1 MTIQRRLLTGM
12 SLASFVV
19 LGVALRLNQN
29 RVNPAASIG
38 SVSDRV
44 KVGETDSRAMDLM
57 YPSSTVS
64 GADVVSRVTTTDV
77 LEPSGKRVTPSQ
89 VLFSGWCGVGTLTEF
104 SVRDFATRDG
114 TSSTAGELP
123 LADLRGPIGI
133 VTIDVQRWIYGD
145 DSAPQQSK
153 VLGLVENYSV
163 EGYGNLKDQVGRRG
177 VFVYRNTPLDPSDGI
192 GRQRFQLVADLALAT
207 PSNVDGAVDGGMIH
221 YWFPEQNHGRFGPIG
236 GRLYSISDIE
246 ELLVRSQA
254 IAP

>member
-1 MTIQRRLLTGM
+1 MRVQRRLLTGM
-12 SLASFVV
+12 SLASIVV
-19 LGVALRLNQN
+19 LGVALRLTQD
-29 RVNPAASIG
+29 RVNPEASIG
-38 SVSDRV
+38 SGPDRV
-44 KVGETDSRAMDLM
+44 KVGETDSGALDPM

-64 GADVVSRVTTTDV
+64 GADVAPRVTTTDV

-123 LADLRGPIGI
+123 LADLRGPIGV

-177 VFVYRNTPLDPSDGI
+177 VFVYRNTPLDPSSATV
-192 GRQRFQLVADLALAT
+192 RKRFQLASDLALDK
-207 PSNVDGAVDGGMIH
+207 SSEVESAVDGGLLH
-221 YWFPEQNHGRFGPIG
+221 FWFPERAKGRFGPIG
-236 GRLYSISDIE
+236 GRMYSIPDVE
-246 ELLVRSQA
+246 DLLKSWTLTDS
-254 IAP
+254 